1 MYQTIRYEKNGN
13 IGIATINR
21 PEALNALNSTVISEL
36 EQLISE
42 VEKDAELGAFIIT
55 GEGRSFVAGADIGE
69 QSTMDVA
76 AGRKWGQRGSA
87 LFRRIEK
94 LEIPTI
100 AAING
105 FCLGGGNEL
114 AMACDIIVAS
124 EKAKFGQPEVTLG
137 ITPGFS
143 GSQRL
148 PRRVG
153 VAKAKELIFSGK
165 QIGAEEAKRIGL
177 VNEVYAAEELLN
189 KAVEMAKSFTAN
201 APIAVKYSK
210 ACIDRGMQM
219 DIDNGI
225 ALENELFAMC
235 FATEDQKEGM
245 GAFLE
250 KRKEKHFQNK

>member
-87 LFRRIEK
+87 LF
-94 LEIPTI
+94 
-100 AAING
+100 
-105 FCLGGGNEL
+105 
-114 AMACDIIVAS
+114 
-124 EKAKFGQPEVTLG
+124 
-137 ITPGFS
+137 
-143 GSQRL
+143 
-148 PRRVG
+148 
-153 VAKAKELIFSGK
+153 
-165 QIGAEEAKRIGL
+165 
-177 VNEVYAAEELLN
+177 
-189 KAVEMAKSFTAN
+189 
-201 APIAVKYSK
+201 SK

-219 DIDNGI
+219 DIDDGI

>member
-1 MYQTIRYEKNGN
+1 MYKTIRYEKEGN

-36 EQLISE
+36 EELITE
-42 VEKDAELGAFIIT
+42 VEKDEELGAFILT

-69 QSTMDVA
+69 QKPLDLNG
-76 AGRKWGQRGSA
+76 GRKWGQRGSA

-100 AAING
+100 AAVNG
-105 FCLGGGNEL
+105 FALGGGCEI
-114 AMACDIIVAS
+114 AMACDIILAS
-124 EKAKFGQPEVTLG
+124 EKAKFGQPEVGLG

-143 GSQRL
+143 GTQRL

-153 VAKAKELIFSGK
+153 AAKAKELIFSGK
-165 QIGAEEAKRIGL
+165 MIKADEAKAIGL
-177 VNEVYAAEELLN
+177 VNAVYAPEELLN
-189 KAVEMAKSFTAN
+189 GAIEMAKSFTKN

-219 DIDNGI
+219 DIDDGI

-250 KRKEKHFQNK
+250 KRSATFQNK